1 MKQDYFDAS
10 MVKDLRERLGMT
22 QQEFADAVTAGLR
35 TVAGWESTDP
45 KSPKK
50 MSRSLRQ
57 NCLKLK
63 RKADRNDAKFKIC
76 G

>member
-1 MKQDYFDAS
+1 MKQEHFDAS
-10 MVKDLRERLGMT
+10 IVKDLRERLGMT
-22 QQEFADAVTAGLR
+22 QQEFANEIKAGLR

-50 MSRSLRQ
+50 MSRSLRH

-63 RKADRNDAKFKIC
+63 RKADRNVTQA
-76 G
+76 GN